1 MGCVASCNPRAVAL
15 EGQCCAGSFGG
26 RARRVV
32 PQPRAKGEAG
42 NEKECTPSTS
52 DGPTSTQRAP
62 PRAQACHVGV
72 GIRAVRAGVMVVV
85 VLAVGGF
92 GSWKTRGLPPTVTV
106 TLQIS
111 VGWSRSLALDFLTHL
126 PRKKQSEK
134 HSKDAVSIFLSWA
147 GWFVLCS
154 VIISV
159 VSSRYMQ
166 NAM

>member
-1 MGCVASCNPRAVAL
+1 VVGQCLSLICLFLQGLPLASCAIPGQPDHHRIKQGVWGVWPRAIS
-15 EGQCCAGSFGG
+15 GRGAGGVSAARASFGG

-72 GIRAVRAGVMVVV
+72 GIRVVRAGVMVVV

-92 GSWKTRGLPPTVTV
+92 GSWKTRGFPPTVTV

-111 VGWSRSLALDFLTHL
+111 VGWSRLLALEFLTHL
-126 PRKKQSEK
+126 P
-134 HSKDAVSIFLSWA
+134 
-147 GWFVLCS
+147 
-154 VIISV
+154 
-159 VSSRYMQ
+159 
-166 NAM
+166 